1 MKFKIEKKKI
11 PITGKHISLFI
22 VFCLVTGIFFVG
34 VSVAKNYKRQHKR
47 TETSL
52 DQIKNDPIMYDRVVK
67 DVIGLQDFYY
77 SQSETGASYV
87 QYKLNGKRVILAK
100 LPFELDSL
108 SLKKGNLPAV
118 ETGFT
123 RLSFENNMV
132 VKYFYPTIKSKINQ
146 KQNLVLE
153 TDSSTIISENLK
165 DFHYNSNLI
174 FKIKDENLFVVE
186 NKDHQKFSFH
196 TENISGTSIWEFRA
210 E

>member
-11 PITGKHISLFI
+11 PITGKYISLFI

-52 DQIKNDPIMYDRVVK
+52 DQIKNDPIMYNYVAK
-67 DVIGLQDFYY
+67 DLKGLKDFYY
-77 SQSETGASYV
+77 SQSENGESYV
-87 QYKLNGKRVILAK
+87 QYKLNGKRVILVK
-100 LPFELDSL
+100 LPFEVDSL
-108 SLKKGNLPAV
+108 SLQKGNLPEV

-132 VKYFYPTIKSKINQ
+132 VKYFYPTINSKINR

-153 TDSSTIISENLK
+153 TDSSMILSDNLK